1 MIKKCLKCGR
11 ILDHSVKFC
20 PDCGAPQKPSLPET
34 GGGCIKKVF
43 DALTSIIHTIVGKIG
58 VKKCAKYGF
67 LALMLVLL
75 IGIISTRSHAKK
87 SCEWAKSHFED
98 GTMYIYT
105 TDELPG
111 TVTDASDKR
120 SKAYMSLYQDK
131 DSFFITLKDADKN
144 DLSSS
149 GPVEVN
155 ATIVYHEGTKK
166 ELSQDLAATMT
177 GSMIRLPSTGT
188 GGIQSAL
195 EQEDLQ
201 SSPLILT
208 FPDGSVYHLT
218 MPGENTYKE
227 IWEAVSDF
235 WYIPTFN
242 DDIYTGK
249 GVNPDLRSYLEEFE
263 TELYAEI
270 EKREEMGVTRELLR
284 DLFNPDSNPKL
295 CAMYQK
301 YQEMEE
307 LRRKVDADYYAECKS
322 RVDLALIGHGIDQGL
337 EIGQE
342 IGNLFGSDQWDDL
355 F

>member
-11 ILDHSVKFC
+11 ILDHSAKFC
-20 PDCGAPQKPSLPET
+20 PDCGAPQKSYPFKVGES
-34 GGGCIKKVF
+34 CIKKVF
-43 DALTSIIHTIVGKIG
+43 DAFASIIHTIVGNIG

-67 LALMLVLL
+67 LALILILL
-75 IGIISTRSHAKK
+75 IGIISARSHTQK

-111 TVTDASDKR
+111 TVTDTSDKR
-120 SKAYMSLYQDK
+120 SKAYMCLYQDK

-149 GPVEVN
+149 GPVNVN

-208 FPDGSVYHLT
+208 FPDGSVYHMT

-270 EKREEMGVTRELLR
+270 EKQEEMGVTRVLLRELLS
-284 DLFNPDSNPKL
+284 PDSNSKL
-295 CAMYQK
+295 YAMYQK
-301 YQEMEE
+301 YQEMEG
-307 LRRKVDADYYAECKS
+307 LPRSVDAEYYAECKS
-322 RVDLALIGHGIDQGL
+322 RVDLALTGHAIDQGL
-337 EIGQE
+337 ELGQE
-342 IGNLFGSDQWDDL
+342 IYDLFGFDQ
-355 F
+355 